1 MCIRDRIYH
10 DYGHH
15 PAEVAATIAASMP
28 IEKKRLWVVY
38 QPALFS
44 RTRAQFDRLAQ
55 CFKGADKVIII
66 DIYGSRE
73 PFDPGITSKMLV
85 DEVVKRTGQDCI
97 YIPGMPE
104 AAQYLKEHLLPGDL
118 CLTMGSGTVDKLD
131 GFIFNEE
138 SPA

>member
-1 MCIRDRIYH
+1 
-10 DYGHH
+10 
-15 PAEVAATIAASMP
+15 
-28 IEKKRLWVVY
+28 
-38 QPALFS
+38 
-44 RTRAQFDRLAQ
+44 
-55 CFKGADKVIII
+55 
-66 DIYGSRE
+66 
-73 PFDPGITSKMLV
+73 MLV